1 MKGKGNY
8 TKGLISRCT
17 NYKDSDI
24 IFTLMSEDDGLQN
37 FIARGAKKPTS
48 KLSGHI
54 EPINFVEVYYT
65 SRNSLPSVSQIQSIN
80 SFMKIKSNYD
90 LLLRAQYL
98 VELSEKFFTEE
109 ANNNPQLEILI
120 ETINQLSKT
129 DHPDLVILVYE
140 FELLKSHG
148 FGLRIFECLNCS
160 KSLTKSSNYFSYT
173 NGGFYC
179 ESCLGEVHTKEELV
193 KFSVKDQIIFRSIER
208 KTYNEL
214 LNLDIKDLSI
224 KKLSGMLRKSI
235 SNVLGV
241 QLKTSRFL

>member
-65 SRNSLPSVSQIQSIN
+65 SRNSLPSVSQIQPIN

-98 VELSEKFFTEE
+98 VELSEKFFSEE

-179 ESCLGEVHTKEELV
+179 ESCLGEVHAKEELV
-193 KFSVKDQIIFRSIER
+193 KFSVEDQVIFRSIER